1 MRLTGM
7 PAWCATR
14 TEAQRA
20 FASLAQ
26 RLEALAEAPGSAC
39 RGRDARLV
47 RARLHRLARAA
58 RASGLLSFSSVVL
71 RLGERLEPCLR
82 AGQIGA
88 RDRALVRRFTVQC
101 SRYLEDPAD
110 VRAAAA
116 MVEALASG
124 PMPAADRAERAQLL
138 QGALEDGTHLL
149 DACDTSPDAAR
160 RRSCD
165 ALTGLADRTALQG
178 RLTDILAA
186 AASAHR
192 TVGVL
197 SIGISGL
204 EDIVDS
210 LGAEVGTTIL
220 AQVAGDLIRTAA
232 PEDTVGRLG
241 PDHFVLV
248 RSGLTV
254 LELTDSASALA
265 ARLGHSRRIG
275 PHLLSVSARI
285 GLAMAGVHGL
295 AATELLANADAALHD
310 ARARRLYST
319 QVFGSHM
326 RQAALRR
333 VSLEAQL
340 RAAIEAQR
348 FELHYQPK
356 LALCTGRL
364 SGLEALV
371 RWRHGPQGAVGPA
384 QFIPIAEESGLIIP
398 LGEWVLEEA
407 CRQLACWRRD
417 GVLDVPVAVNL
428 SAVQLCSR
436 QMHGEIGAALQRHGV
451 APSLLEVE
459 ITESALMRD
468 AGAAL
473 RCLGELGRLGVRVA
487 IDDFGTGY
495 SNLSQLMRLPLAA
508 LKIDRSL
515 VAGIP
520 TCTRDAAIL
529 RAIIDMA
536 RSIGARVVAE
546 GVEHPRQRDWL
557 AAAGCDEYQ
566 GFLIAR
572 PMDAARLQVWLSRYR
587 ADARAAPESLS

>member
-7 PAWCATR
+7 TAWRATR
-14 TEAQRA
+14 TEAGRT

-26 RLEALAEAPGSAC
+26 GLEAAPDARASEC
-39 RGRDARLV
+39 QVRDARAV
-47 RARLHRLARAA
+47 RAELHRLVRAA
-58 RASGLLSFSSVVL
+58 RASGLVSFSSVVL
-71 RLGERLEPCLR
+71 RLAERLEPCLR
-82 AGQIGA
+82 AGQTGP
-88 RDRALVRRFTVQC
+88 RDRALVRRLAVQC
-101 SRYLEDPAD
+101 NRYLEDPTD
-110 VRAAAA
+110 VRAAAG

-124 PMPAADRAERAQLL
+124 STSAADRAERAQLL
-138 QGALEDGTHLL
+138 QGALEEGAHLL
-149 DACDTSPDAAR
+149 GACRIASDPAQR
-160 RRSCD
+160 RGSD
-165 ALTGLADRTALQG
+165 ALTGLPDRAALQV
-178 RLTDILAA
+178 RLQDILAA
-186 AASAHR
+186 AAPAHR

-197 SIGISGL
+197 SIGISGV

-210 LGAEVGTTIL
+210 LGAEVGSAIQ
-220 AQVAGDLIRTAA
+220 AHVARDLIRAAA

-241 PDHFVLV
+241 RDHFVLV
-248 RSGLTV
+248 HTGLTAH
-254 LELTDSASALA
+254 ELTEAANALA
-265 ARLGHSRRIG
+265 TLLGRSRRIG
-275 PHLLSVSARI
+275 PHLLSVTARI
-285 GLAMAGVHGL
+285 GLAMAGAHGFG
-295 AATELLANADAALHD
+295 AAELLANADAALHD

-319 QVFGSHM
+319 QVFAPHM

-333 VSLEAQL
+333 VSLEAHL
-340 RAAIEAQR
+340 RAAIDAGG

-356 LALCTGRL
+356 LSLCAGRL

-371 RWRHGPQGAVGPA
+371 RWRNGPEGAVGPA
-384 QFIPIAEESGLIIP
+384 EFIPIAEESGLIIP
-398 LGEWVLEEA
+398 LGAWVLEEA
-407 CRQLACWRRD
+407 CRQLGRWRRD

-436 QMHGEIGAALQRHGV
+436 GMHERIGAALQRHGV
-451 APSLLEVE
+451 DPSHLEVE

-468 AGAAL
+468 AGAAV

-515 VAGIP
+515 IAGIA
-520 TCTRDAAIL
+520 THTRDVAIL

-546 GVEHPRQRDWL
+546 GVEDPRQRDLL

-572 PMDAARLQVWLSRYR
+572 PMDAVGLQAWLVQYR
-587 ADARAAPESLS
+587 GDVGAA

>member
-7 PAWCATR
+7 TAWRATR
-14 TEAQRA
+14 TEAGRT

-26 RLEALAEAPGSAC
+26 GLQTPADAPDSEC
-39 RGRDARLV
+39 QVRDARAV
-47 RARLHRLARAA
+47 RAELHRLVRAA
-58 RASGLLSFSSVVL
+58 RASGLVSFSSVVL
-71 RLGERLEPCLR
+71 RLAERLEPCLR
-82 AGQIGA
+82 AGQIGP
-88 RDRALVRRFTVQC
+88 RDRALVRRMAVQC
-101 SRYLEDPAD
+101 NRYLEDPTD
-110 VRAAAA
+110 VRAAAG

-124 PMPAADRAERAQLL
+124 SMSAAERAQLL
-138 QGALEDGTHLL
+138 QGALEEGTHLL
-149 DACDTSPDAAR
+149 GACSIPSDPAQ

-165 ALTGLADRTALQG
+165 ALTGLPDRAALQA
-178 RLTDILAA
+178 RLQDILAA
-186 AASAHR
+186 AAPAHR
-192 TVGVL
+192 AVGVL
-197 SIGISGL
+197 SIGISGV

-210 LGAEVGTTIL
+210 LGAEVGSAIQ
-220 AQVAGDLIRTAA
+220 AHVARDLIRAAA

-241 PDHFVLV
+241 RDHFVLV
-248 RSGLTV
+248 RTGLTAHA
-254 LELTDSASALA
+254 LTEAASALA
-265 ARLGHSRRIG
+265 TRLGRSRRVG
-275 PHLLSVSARI
+275 PHLLSVTARI
-285 GLAMAGVHGL
+285 GLAMAGQHGL
-295 AATELLANADAALHD
+295 GAAELLANADAALHD
-310 ARARRLYST
+310 ARARRLYNT
-319 QVFGSHM
+319 QVFAPHM

-333 VSLEAQL
+333 VSLEAHL
-340 RAAIEAQR
+340 RAAIDAGR

-356 LALCTGRL
+356 LSLCAGRL

-371 RWRHGPQGAVGPA
+371 RWRNGPQGAVGPA
-384 QFIPIAEESGLIIP
+384 EFIPIAEESGLIIP

-407 CRQLACWRRD
+407 CRQLGRWHRD

-436 QMHGEIGAALQRHGV
+436 QMHEQIDAALQRHGV
-451 APSLLEVE
+451 DPSHLEVE

-515 VAGIP
+515 VAGIA
-520 TCTRDAAIL
+520 TRTRDVAIL

-546 GVEHPRQRDWL
+546 GVEDPRQRDLL

-572 PMDAARLQVWLSRYR
+572 PMDAARLQVWLTRHR
-587 ADARAAPESLS
+587 GEAGAA

>member
-1 MRLTGM
+1 MRLTGIT
-7 PAWCATR
+7 AWRATR
-14 TEAQRA
+14 IEAGRT

-26 RLEALAEAPGSAC
+26 GLEAFAEAPGGECLA
-39 RGRDARLV
+39 GDARAV
-47 RARLHRLARAA
+47 RAELHRLARAA

-71 RLGERLEPCLR
+71 RLAERLEPCLR
-82 AGQIGA
+82 VGQIGP
-88 RDRALVRRFTVQC
+88 RDRALVRRLAVQC
-101 SRYLEDPAD
+101 SRYLEDPTD
-110 VRAAAA
+110 VRAAAG

-124 PMPAADRAERAQLL
+124 PMSAPDRSERAQLL

-149 DACDTSPDAAR
+149 GACSTSSDAAQ

-165 ALTGLADRTALQG
+165 VLTGLPDRATLHAKLE
-178 RLTDILAA
+178 DILAA
-186 AASAHR
+186 AGPVHR
-192 TVGVL
+192 AVGVL
-197 SIGISGL
+197 SIGISGV

-210 LGAEVGTTIL
+210 LGGEVGTAIL
-220 AQVAGDLIRTAA
+220 AHVARDLIRAA
-232 PEDTVGRLG
+232 ALEDAVGRLG
-241 PDHFVLV
+241 RDHFVLV
-248 RSGLTV
+248 RTGLDA
-254 LELTDSASALA
+254 LELTEAASALA
-265 ARLGHSRRIG
+265 ALLGRSRRIG
-275 PHLLSVSARI
+275 SHLLSVTARI
-285 GLAMAGVHGL
+285 GLAMAGPHGL
-295 AATELLANADAALHD
+295 GAAELLANADAALHD

-319 QVFGSHM
+319 QVFAPHM

-333 VSLEAQL
+333 VSLEAHL
-340 RAAIEAQR
+340 RAAIEAGR

-356 LALCTGRL
+356 LSLCAGRL
-364 SGLEALV
+364 SGLEALI
-371 RWRHGPQGAVGPA
+371 RWRNGPQGAVGPA
-384 QFIPIAEESGLIIP
+384 EFIPIAEDSGLIIP

-407 CRQLACWRRD
+407 CRQLGRWHRD
-417 GVLDVPVAVNL
+417 GVLDVPIAVNL

-436 QMHGEIGAALQRHGV
+436 QMHEQVGAALQRHGID
-451 APSLLEVE
+451 PSHLEVE

-473 RCLGELGRLGVRVA
+473 HCLGELGRLGVRVA

-515 VAGIP
+515 IAGIA
-520 TCTRDAAIL
+520 THTRDVAIL

-546 GVEHPRQRDWL
+546 GVEDPRQRDLL

-572 PMDAARLQVWLSRYR
+572 PMDAARLQVWLTRHR
-587 ADARAAPESLS
+587 GEAGAA